1 MTRPSVTDEMLMAYV
16 DGELTAA
23 GRKSVEKALEDDP
36 SLAEQIA
43 MLEAVRRLSRDAVR
57 SDPAFQPPKGLAK
70 KIERQ
75 VARSARESRRAAS
88 GNSRGSSFGLPAA
101 FLASIAF
108 AVGLGAGFY
117 GDRLISPGSGGAIAL
132 LQDNRVAIALS
143 QVRMGGERILDGT
156 GKFRAIASFRD
167 SEGSFCREFELD
179 TTGGKA
185 IVAVACNSDGNW
197 DTRFATV
204 TEAAGDQQYA
214 PASSMEAL
222 SAWLGATS
230 AGAPLSESEEIEA
243 LAGLGGKK

>member
-1 MTRPSVTDEMLMAYV
+1 MLMAYV

-23 GRKSVEKALEDDP
+23 GRKSVEKAIEEDP

-57 SDPAFQPPKGLAK
+57 SDPAFQPPKGLSK

-75 VARSARESRRAAS
+75 VARSARAAGRNAGEGSRRAF
-88 GNSRGSSFGLPAA
+88 SFGLQAA

-117 GDRLISPGSGGAIAL
+117 GERLVSPGSGGAIAL
-132 LQDNRVAIALS
+132 LQDATVAGALS
-143 QVRMGGERILDGT
+143 QVRMGGERMLSGT

-179 TTGGKA
+179 TPGGKA
-185 IVAVACNSDGNW
+185 IVAVSCHADGRW
-197 DTRFATV
+197 ETRFATL

-222 SAWLGATS
+222 STWLGATG
-230 AGAPLSESEEIEA
+230 AGAPLSDTEENEA
-243 LAGLGGKK
+243 LAGLGGKN